1 MRRNESKET
10 PDNLVEL
17 HPGIADGYRAIVLNL
32 RDELAA
38 RPAEG
43 KREVIASVRDLVEK
57 IIIYP
62 KGDPK
67 ERDLVAGFFATLP

>member
-1 MRRNESKET
+1 M
-10 PDNLVEL
+10 
-17 HPGIADGYRAIVLNL
+17 LNL